1 MLVVFLLDVGMDIS
15 SSTCSSV
22 PNSGANLLEQII
34 NLKVHLEDGLFASLV
49 MERNNKRSRRRRRD
63 IEIDIGTANG

>member
-1 MLVVFLLDVGMDIS
+1 MGGMDIS
-15 SSTCSSV
+15 SAYSSV

-49 MERNNKRSRRRRRD
+49 VECNNKRSRRRRCD
-63 IEIDIGTANG
+63 VEIYIGAAVDNV